1 MKELDRIK
9 DEVAKEWFDKNVPN
23 YHLAKNWGNLEYV
36 HRSVIFDEVCKRY
49 AQLVGENALKEA
61 AENATASDGGMTA
74 TVDKSSITNHKNV
87 KLI

>member
-9 DEVAKEWFDKNVPN
+9 QEVAIEFSAGN
-23 YHLAKNWGNLEYV
+23 YESFEQAIKVYDSKRMINEL
-36 HRSVIFDEVCKRY
+36 CKRY
-49 AQLVGENALKEA
+49 AQLVAEASLKEA